1 MVLLLLLVAAVVLL
15 VLLLAATA
23 GHAELSHPLQTLP
36 HDARPKT
43 TFEIMRV

>member
-23 GHAELSHPLQTLP
+23 GHAELSHLRRQQKKSNRLEGRL
-36 HDARPKT
+36 D
-43 TFEIMRV
+43 